1 MPELPS
7 GRLLIVDD
15 EEAQVKALCDTLRQ
29 QGYVTS
35 GFSSAALALSALR
48 NKSFDLLLT
57 DLMMP
62 ETDGIGLLNQ
72 ALKIDPNIVG
82 IVMTGQG
89 TIDTAVQAMKAGA
102 LDYIRK
108 PFKLSVILPV
118 LTRALAV
125 RQLRL
130 DKAALEHRVR
140 ERTAELEAANHELE
154 AFAHSVSHDLRA
166 PLRHL
171 EAYMNIVLADF
182 SAQIPAEAQNLLNQS
197 LASARRMGH
206 LIEDLLRL
214 SRLGQQPVGKARV
227 SVTPLVKEVLA
238 ELRKDQQDRLID
250 ITVGELGE
258 CDADEALLKQ
268 VFINLLSNAL
278 KFTRPKSGARI
289 EVFSTPD
296 AHETIYTIRD
306 NGVGFDMQYAEKLFG
321 VFERLH
327 PSDQFEGTGVG
338 LSLVQRI
345 VQRHGGRVW
354 ADAEPDKGATFS
366 FSIPH

>member
-1 MPELPS
+1 MPELPPT
-7 GRLLIVDD
+7 RLLIVDD
-15 EEAQVKALCDTLRQ
+15 EEAQMKALCNILRE

-35 GFSSAALALSALR
+35 GFNSAAQALSALR
-48 NKSFDLLLT
+48 SKSFDLLLT

-62 ETDGIGLLNQ
+62 ETDGIGLLNM

-82 IVMTGQG
+82 IVMTGQA
-89 TIDTAVQAMKAGA
+89 TIDSAVQAMKAGA

-118 LTRALAV
+118 LSRALAV

-130 DKAALEHRVR
+130 DKAALELRVR

-171 EAYMNIVLADF
+171 EAYLNIVLADF
-182 SAQIPAEAQNLLNQS
+182 SAQIPPDAQNMLNQS
-197 LASARRMGH
+197 LVSAKRMGH

-214 SRLGQQPVGKARV
+214 SRLGQQPLGKERV
-227 SVTPLVKEVLA
+227 HLTALVKEVLE
-238 ELRKDQQDRLID
+238 ELRKDQTERKVEI
-250 ITVGELGE
+250 IVGELGD
-258 CDADEALLKQ
+258 CDADPALLKQ

-278 KFTRPKSGARI
+278 KFTRPKARALI
-289 EVFSTPD
+289 EVFSTR
-296 AHETIYTIRD
+296 EESQIIYTIRD
-306 NGVGFDMQYAEKLFG
+306 NGVGFDMKYAEKLFG

-327 PSDQFEGTGVG
+327 SCDEFEGTGVG

-366 FSIPH
+366 FSIPG

>member
-1 MPELPS
+1 MPALPA

-15 EEAQVKALCDTLRQ
+15 EEAQVKALCDTLHE
-29 QGYVTS
+29 QGYITS
-35 GFSSAALALSALR
+35 GFSSAAQALSALR

-62 ETDGIGLLNQ
+62 ETDGIGLLNM

-89 TIDTAVQAMKAGA
+89 TIDTAVQAMQAGA

-130 DKAALEHRVR
+130 DKAVLERRVR
-140 ERTAELEAANHELE
+140 ERTAELEIANRELE

-171 EAYMNIVLADF
+171 EAYMNIVLMDF
-182 SAQIPAEAQNLLNQS
+182 STQIPAEAQNLLNQS
-197 LASARRMGH
+197 LSSAKRMGQ

-214 SRLGQQPVGKARV
+214 SRLGQQPLGKVHVNVAA
-227 SVTPLVKEVLA
+227 LVMEVLA
-238 ELRKDQQDRLID
+238 ELRKDQQDRQIE

-278 KFTRPKSGARI
+278 KFTRPKAGARI
-289 EVFSTPD
+289 EVFSTPETR
-296 AHETIYTIRD
+296 ETIYTIRD

-354 ADAEPDKGATFS
+354 AHAEPDKGATFS